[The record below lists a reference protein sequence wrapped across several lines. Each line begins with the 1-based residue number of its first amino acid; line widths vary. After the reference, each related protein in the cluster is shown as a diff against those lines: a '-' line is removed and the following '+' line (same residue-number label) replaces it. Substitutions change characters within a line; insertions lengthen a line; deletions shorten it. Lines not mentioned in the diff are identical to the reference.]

1 MKPIKVLAIAA
12 TACLLAGIVFI
23 YSGVMPPGAD
33 QPHSSLVYQLLETT
47 RERGIAVRAS
57 KISVPPLDDPALIRS
72 GAGNYNAMCS
82 GCHLMPGVNQ
92 SELSKGLYPAPPPLA
107 EVEDLDPAEAFWVIK
122 HGIKASGMPAWGKSM
137 DDRFIWGMVAF
148 LKRLPTLSEEQYKT
162 EVACSGGHSHGGS
175 VTVEHG
181 HEQAAVDCGPGGGTG
196 AGDDHTQHDV
206 DAAAADHDGGHEHEH
221 EATSMPRAGG
231 DDDEHGHA
239 PGAEHEHA
247 GPGAA
252 TAKHEHAAADAAPVE
267 HDHAAADA
275 APAEH
280 EHAAANAGAGGHAH
294 AGSKTVGTEH
304 SGMPGMDHSDMPAMD
319 HSSMG
324 HGTGIAAKPLPIRNA
339 AEAAVQ
345 AFQDA
350 LQVGNRKLVLQWL
363 DPAVRIEEGGHTET
377 SRSEYAS
384 GHLQSD
390 IDFLKSARVYPQSR
404 NSRVTGDSAT
414 VNTQTR
420 IVAQADGKP
429 VDVLSHEVA
438 TLRKTAEG
446 WRIVR
451 VQWSSTPGDRA
462 APAPTDTK
470 PADDGHDHQH

>member
-12 TACLLAGIVFI
+12 AACLLAGIAFI

-33 QPHSSLVYQLLETT
+33 QPHSSLVYRLLETT
-47 RERGIAVRAS
+47 RERGIAVRAG

-82 GCHLMPGVNQ
+82 GCHLMPGVSQ

-107 EVEDLDPAEAFWVIK
+107 EVGDLDPAEAFWVIK

-148 LKRLPTLSEEQYKT
+148 LKKLPTLSEAQYKT

-181 HEQAAVDCGPGGGTG
+181 HEQDAIDCGPSVGTG
-196 AGDDHTQHDV
+196 AADEHAQHGV
-206 DAAAADHDGGHEHEH
+206 DAAATDHDDGHEHDH
-221 EATSMPRAGG
+221 EAMSMPPADVDKG
-231 DDDEHGHA
+231 EHGHA
-239 PGAEHEHA
+239 PGVEHEHA
-247 GPGAA
+247 ESGAA
-252 TAKHEHAAADAAPVE
+252 APKHEHAATA
-267 HDHAAADA
+267 A
-275 APAEH
+275 APAGH
-280 EHAAANAGAGGHAH
+280 EHAAASAGAGGHEH
-294 AGSKTVGTEH
+294 AGAKTAGEDH
-304 SGMPGMDHSDMPAMD
+304 SGMPGMDHSDMPGMDHSDMPGMD

-324 HGTGIAAKPLPIRNA
+324 HGTGIAAKSLPVRNA

-377 SRSEYAS
+377 SRSQYAG

-390 IDFLKSARVYPQSR
+390 IDFLKSARIYPQGRS
-404 NSRVTGDSAT
+404 SQVTGDSAT

-420 IVAQADGKP
+420 IVTQADGKP
-429 VDVLSHEVA
+429 MDVLSREVA

-462 APAPTDTK
+462 APLPTDAK

>member
-1 MKPIKVLAIAA
+1 MKSIKVLAIAA
-12 TACLLAGIVFI
+12 AACLLAGVAFI
-23 YSGVMPPGAD
+23 YSGLMPPGAD
-33 QPHSSLVYQLLETT
+33 QPHSALVYRLLETT

-82 GCHLMPGVNQ
+82 GCHLMPGVTQ
-92 SELSKGLYPAPPPLA
+92 SELSQGLYPAPPPLA
-107 EVEDLDPAEAFWVIK
+107 EVEELDPAEAFWVIK

-148 LKRLPTLSEEQYKT
+148 LKKLPTLSEEQYKT

-181 HEQAAVDCGPGGGTG
+181 HEQDAVDCGPGGETG
-196 AGDDHTQHDV
+196 AGDDHAQHGA
-206 DAAAADHDGGHEHEH
+206 DAAATVHDNDDGHEHGH
-221 EATSMPRAGG
+221 DRKSMPPADG
-231 DDDEHGHA
+231 DDGEHGHA

-247 GPGAA
+247 ESAA
-252 TAKHEHAAADAAPVE
+252 AAPKHE
-267 HDHAAADA
+267 HAAADA

-280 EHAAANAGAGGHAH
+280 EHAGTKTAGADHA
-294 AGSKTVGTEH
+294 A
-304 SGMPGMDHSDMPAMD
+304 MPGMDHSAMPEMD

-324 HGTGIAAKPLPIRNA
+324 HGTGIAVNSLPVRNA

-377 SRSEYAS
+377 SRSQYAS

-390 IDFLKSARVYPQSR
+390 IDFLKSARIYPQSR
-404 NSRVTGDSAT
+404 SSRVTGDSAT

-420 IVAQADGKP
+420 IVTQADGKP
-429 VDVLSHEVA
+429 VDVMSHEVA

-462 APAPTDTK
+462 APVPTNAK